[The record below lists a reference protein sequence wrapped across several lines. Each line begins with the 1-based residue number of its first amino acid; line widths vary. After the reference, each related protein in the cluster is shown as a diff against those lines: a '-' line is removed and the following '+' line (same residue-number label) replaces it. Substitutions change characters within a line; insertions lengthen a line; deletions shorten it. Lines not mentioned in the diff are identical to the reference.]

1 MHGKAHQIED
11 KQGNLLEIIM
21 KAYFSK
27 ALLAASIGALGL
39 ATASAV
45 SAEPPAQDPAPQ
57 GWGRCEQNPATWRDQ
72 ARARSEARFKQLD
85 TDSDGTVSK
94 AEAEK
99 GPPHLAE
106 QFDEVDANKDGK
118 LSQDEMRNARRA
130 RMAQCK
136 EDPEKCRAE
145 MKQRF
150 ETAWKRADTDGDGT
164 LSKARGRAGH
174 AANGAALRPH
184 RHRPGW
190 PGHARRNGCRAG
202 TSSSSAPG
210 TKARCVTV
218 VRTTDEE
225 LDG

>member
-1 MHGKAHQIED
+1 MHGKAHQIEE

-72 ARARSEARFKQLD
+72 ARAGSEARFKQLD
-85 TDSDGTVSK
+85 ADSDGTVSK

-118 LSQDEMRNARRA
+118 LTQDEMRNARRA

-164 LSKARGRAGH
+164 LSKPEAEQGMPRMARHFDRIDTDRDGRITLAEMD
-174 AANGAALRPH
+174 AARARHPHPH
-184 RHRPGW
+184 RAPK
-190 PGHARRNGCRAG
+190 PDA
-202 TSSSSAPG
+202 SPSSAPQ
-210 TKARCVTV
+210 TKS
-218 VRTTDEE
+218 
-225 LDG
+225 